1 MIELRDCGPIDILP
15 LALRKDKHMQ
25 AAGYALKETAKM
37 LMDKIDKTSIYAVL
51 DILPEEIIDLLAE
64 ELRAQYYD
72 TSLPVEDKRKA
83 VIKALL
89 WHCRAGTVSAVKE
102 LTNLVWRSNSAQV
115 QEWFQYDSDPYLFRI
130 LLGTD
135 MSIEEELI
143 DAFIDALWKV
153 KNTRSHLESITFMRR
168 LDGTLYAGVALRSWC
183 KLVITDVWQGE
194 YAMYDDIHAGAKQR
208 SWNNLVITDAYQG
221 KIDMQDSACVYVGAN
236 HTERK
241 TVQIKEDEDGII

>member
-1 MIELRDCGPIDILP
+1 MINLRDCGPIDILP
-15 LALRKDKHMQ
+15 LALKKDTHIQ

-37 LMDKIDKTSIYAVL
+37 LLDKIDKTSVYAVI

-83 VIKALL
+83 VIKALP

-102 LTNLVWRSNSAQV
+102 LTDFVWRSDSARV
-115 QEWFQYDSDPYLFRI
+115 QEWFQYGSDPYLFRI

-135 MSIEEELI
+135 MNIEEELI

-168 LDGTLYAGVALRSWC
+168 LDGTLYAGVALRNWC
-183 KLVITDVWQGE
+183 NLVITDAWQGE
-194 YAMYDDIHAGAKQR
+194 YVMHDDTHAGAEQR

-221 KIDMQDSACVYVGAN
+221 KIDMQDGACAHVGAK
-236 HTERK
+236 HTEKKIVR
-241 TVQIKEDEDGII
+241 IKEDEHGII